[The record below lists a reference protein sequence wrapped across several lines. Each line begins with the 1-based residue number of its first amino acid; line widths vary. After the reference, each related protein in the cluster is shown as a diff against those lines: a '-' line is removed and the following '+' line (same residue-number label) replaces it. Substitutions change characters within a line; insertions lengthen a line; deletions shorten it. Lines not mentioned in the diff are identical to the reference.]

1 MALAAIEDVY
11 RAPGSR
17 ASDSTSHR
25 TSGASHQSAEGLAGG
40 SLYRREASF
49 SYIAERLAVLSDEH
63 PAALGPD
70 QGDETPRRELRH
82 CRAFSSGGAEDVNGC
97 VTTWVG
103 LLGTASTEASS
114 FAATAT
120 LF

>member
-1 MALAAIEDVY
+1 MASTEKNTPQ
-11 RAPGSR
+11 APFIDSGQLPPIK

-97 VTTWVG
+97 DHHMGRLAWDSVN
-103 LLGTASTEASS
+103 
-114 FAATAT
+114 
-120 LF
+120 